1 MIEKIIEI
9 FLRIFFASLAI
20 FGGYLIVNQIIQP
33 DLNKLCL
40 TDTNGCFYLKMYKYK
55 NSFIAQESTT
65 GLWIWFNGLYLYVY
79 GIAPGNCRQKQNY
92 EPVFKMEIDTS
103 KGFPQFFTD
112 RIQCVTKREQVLD
125 YYKTVYKVKEQIV
138 YIRPDKA
145 SVTFQEILT
154 ELYNKKLIA

>member
-55 NSFIAQESTT
+55 N
-65 GLWIWFNGLYLYVY
+65 LN
-79 GIAPGNCRQKQNY
+79 
-92 EPVFKMEIDTS
+92 
-103 KGFPQFFTD
+103 
-112 RIQCVTKREQVLD
+112 
-125 YYKTVYKVKEQIV
+125 
-138 YIRPDKA
+138 
-145 SVTFQEILT
+145 
-154 ELYNKKLIA
+154 